1 MRFKLL
7 QIDTLF
13 PVPLCSFELPDAVAF
28 NSALEQEIAARR
40 ASEASLT
47 VSNRG
52 GWHSA
57 RNLFLRTEP
66 AQHAL
71 GKALRETADEATR
84 QLVPAAALADLDAH
98 CDGWINAS
106 RSGDYHSAH
115 DHPGAFWSGV
125 YYVRTTACDGEIE
138 FQSGCSGNSHS
149 DLLPAPMSW
158 DWTRIVPRA
167 GLVLLFPG
175 HLRHAVLPFKADGE
189 RISISFNVSYRAKTA
204 ALSAGQ
210 GRA

>member
-13 PVPLCSFELPDAVAF
+13 PVPLCSFELPDAATVNA
-28 NSALEQEIAARR
+28 ALEQEIAGRR
-40 ASEASLT
+40 VSEAGLK

-57 RNLFLRTEP
+57 RDLFLRTEP
-66 AQHAL
+66 AQRAL
-71 GKALRETADEATR
+71 GEALIAMADEATR
-84 QLVPAAALADLDAH
+84 QWVPAAQLADLDAH
-98 CDGWINAS
+98 YDGWINAS
-106 RSGDYHSAH
+106 RDGDYHSPH

-125 YYVRTTACDGEIE
+125 YYVRTSDSGGDIE
-138 FQSGCSGNSHS
+138 FQSGRAGNPHA

-167 GLVLLFPG
+167 GVVLLFPG
-175 HLRHAVLPFKADGE
+175 HLRHVVLPFRGDGD
-189 RISISFNVSYRAKTA
+189 RISISFNVGYRARA
-204 ALSAGQ
+204 AAVDAGQ
-210 GRA
+210 GRD